1 MGTRARIGRI
11 NPSGS
16 ITSIYTHWD
25 GYPSHHL
32 PILTRYYA
40 TAERV
45 AALLALGSLSKLAP
59 EIGEKHDFE
68 DRSHGNWCTA
78 HGRDRAEPNCKASS
92 SRNEVAFAALCRSCW
107 AEYAYARHIA
117 VDAATSP
124 KVPHGHG
131 LALRAGHRHHD
142 FTRLRLH
149 RHQIDRMGRQ
159 KLHALG
165 FDVVDAQAVGAFK
178 THQAAVWREPGAKH
192 RSLHAVSVGWHRVDV
207 L

>member
-40 TAERV
+40 TADRL

-107 AEYAYARHIA
+107 AEYAYLW
-117 VDAATSP
+117 DGTEWTSYE
-124 KVPHGHG
+124 
-131 LALRAGHRHHD
+131 
-142 FTRLRLH
+142 
-149 RHQIDRMGRQ
+149 
-159 KLHALG
+159 
-165 FDVVDAQAVGAFK
+165 VVDQPLAHLVSLSTAQLQQE
-178 THQAAVWREPGAKH
+178 TMQ
-192 RSLHAVSVGWHRVDV
+192 
-207 L
+207 